1 MGECEKVDLLKLQ
14 GKYLIFIIE
23 NHVELN
29 ILEHLEK
36 CNICRKNTIKAIQK
50 NQKMP
55 TYGSLFDSNSE
66 DYTMPQLSEYENPEN
81 FMDSRIKWRKRKLNE
96 LIKNAE
102 IELADLETRI

>member
-14 GKYLIFIIE
+14 GKYLIFIVE

-36 CNICRKNTIKAIQK
+36 CDACREKAIKAIGK
-50 NQKMP
+50 NQKIP
-55 TYGSLFDSNSE
+55 IYGSLFDTKSE
-66 DYTMPQLSEYENPEN
+66 DYTMPQIFEYDNPEN
-81 FMDSRIKWRKRKLNE
+81 FLDARINWRKRRLNV